1 MTGKE
6 YHYISQ
12 TIESLES
19 RSKGER
25 RRASNDQLST
35 EDKHHL
41 TGVADGMEIACR
53 EIRNMLHT
61 LNQ

>member
-6 YHYISQ
+6 YHYICL
-12 TIESLES
+12 TLES
-19 RSKGER
+19 MESRAKGER
-25 RRASNDQLST
+25 RRASNDQLLT
-35 EDKHHL
+35 QDKHHL